1 MRKFLI
7 AGNWKMFHTPKEAA
21 DFGRKLAIKN
31 PDQYDVDILLCPPAI
46 SLPALA
52 EALRNT
58 KVSIG
63 GQNMHQ
69 EPKGAFTGEIC
80 AEMYKD
86 AGASFVL
93 IGHSERRQ
101 YFGETDELV
110 RSKTVLAL
118 QTGLTPVVCIGETL
132 EERESGRT
140 SDVILSQLDG
150 AFKNFSKDDIS
161 RLVIA
166 YEPVWA
172 IGTGK
177 TASPEQAQE
186 VHQLIRK
193 SIEKEFDTQIAEG
206 IRILYGGSV
215 KPDNAR
221 DLLSQPDIDGAL
233 IGGASLKAEVFHQII
248 ETAHQL

>member
-118 QTGLTPVVCIGETL
+118 QTELTPVVCIGETL
-132 EERESGRT
+132 EERECGRT

-150 AFKNFSKDDIS
+150 AFKNFSKDDMS